1 VTGIITAPADRRRVV
16 QLPDVVLAT
25 ISAVLPLG
33 ALADTVRQARAG
45 QVVVLR
51 HTDLSE
57 VDRLL
62 TGAIV
67 QPHPIVRTRAACHAL
82 RVLREA
88 VDALDADV
96 SWPVPLRLGADTAW
110 LPRAVAYSSRE
121 P

>member
-1 VTGIITAPADRRRVV
+1 VTAATAPPVACR
-16 QLPDVVLAT
+16 QPLLMPDVVLAT

-33 ALADTVRQARAG
+33 PLDDLVHQARAG
-45 QVVVLR
+45 QVVALR
-51 HTDLSE
+51 HADLSE

-88 VDALDADV
+88 VDALDAGV
-96 SWPVPLRLGADTAW
+96 SWPVPLRLGVDTAW